1 MNRKLSAHIAIT
13 FALLN
18 TVAFLVPKITKAA
31 DPQKCIQSTTCKVG
45 EFLYNDDY
53 TENTTATCTITS
65 RDPSGSLYLN
75 AQSLTQANAYYSHSF
90 TPTAL
95 GTYPT
100 QICCTV
106 NSQLM
111 CLDKTFEVVT
121 AASSGGGGGLTAA
134 EVWNYS
140 DRSLTSFG
148 TLVEDIWGYSSRSL
162 TSFGN
167 LVSDIWD
174 KDERTLTQ
182 SVSVDTTNLATKAD
196 LLEINKINKEN
207 RVLLEKLV
215 NKPIIQNFIDDKN
228 TVDLSTKITE
238 SKNVLDNLFATI
250 QNLKTRS
257 QILAS
262 NWTKLTTTQL
272 ESELTTIQK
281 IITDQSSQATLLSH
295 TNWLK
300 NNWSNELFLDLVS
313 TADKTSSML
322 AKITTDSKSYESSKL
337 FDNYLD
343 FLDQV
348 SALDELVGN
357 TLSEASNDTAFG
369 LIEKINQTNTS
380 LSEQAKPLQ
389 AILPKISDKPD
400 SYTLEVNQLET
411 KIVSLNL
418 AESLEEIIVPAKV
431 VNQKNLTATQIIK
444 NKIYSLL
451 SLININKAIL
461 AGTKL
466 ENLKLMWLEEGSI
479 VFRSVAYNPSKSV
492 SQSVQ
497 VKFFLPAELKKE
509 QIIAADPEL
518 KIDYD
523 ATEGSLYASTD
534 IDLAPQQSKTF
545 TVEAE
550 DIWRFSQAEIDIL
563 KKQTEQLVAGL
574 KGTKNYTIATNTQS
588 DIVANLDKIMLRQ
601 NEAITP
607 ENRIKTYRES
617 ALEMISITEKIDSLK
632 LLSLQG
638 GNSFNL
644 SILGGTNNMAMWG
657 IVILGLAGFIFLAYY
672 LKTIKPH
679 LNSGTDEETSSPLGE
694 RIHFN
699 ARVARHHHKESK
711 NIKAKRLTS
720 MIVIGLIA
728 TGAAAITT
736 SAISNNL
743 SYKKTQQL
751 TLENSSA
758 NIIQNQVTLKIAN
771 NQRIPVKSS
780 PSISSPEIMS
790 IKSDQKLFIYK
801 KLNGWAKVGLTET
814 EQESS
819 WWISEAYL
827 K

>member
-1 MNRKLSAHIAIT
+1 MNRKLSAHIAMT
-13 FALLN
+13 FAIFTAAL
-18 TVAFLVPKITKAA
+18 LVPKITTAA
-31 DPQKCIQSTTCKVG
+31 DPQKCIQSATCKIG

-90 TPTAL
+90 TPTTL

-121 AASSGGGGGLTAA
+121 AASSGGGSSLTAA
-134 EVWNYS
+134 DVWNYS

-148 TLVEDIWGYSSRSL
+148 TLVEDIWEYSSRSL

-174 KDERTLTQ
+174 EDERTLTQ

-196 LLEINKINKEN
+196 LAEISKVNKEN

-250 QNLKTRS
+250 QNLKTKS
-257 QILAS
+257 QILSS
-262 NWTKLTTTQL
+262 NWTKLTPNQL
-272 ESELTTIQK
+272 ESELKNLQK
-281 IITDQSSQATLLSH
+281 IIADQNSQTTITSH

-300 NNWSNELFLDLVS
+300 TTWSNELFLDLANQAD
-313 TADKTSSML
+313 TASNML
-322 AKITTDSKSYESSKL
+322 AKITTDSKVYETSKL
-337 FDNYLD
+337 FGNYLS
-343 FLDQV
+343 FLDEV
-348 SALDELVGN
+348 NALDELVGN
-357 TLSEASNDTAFG
+357 TLSEPSYDTAFG
-369 LIEKINQTNTS
+369 LIEKINQSNTS
-380 LSEQAKPLQ
+380 LSDHAKSLQ
-389 AILPKISDKPD
+389 AILPKISEAPDK
-400 SYTLEVNQLET
+400 YILEVNDIHNKVLIFNQVT
-411 KIVSLNL
+411 SPDNIIGSPKI
-418 AESLEEIIVPAKV
+418 
-431 VNQKNLTATQIIK
+431 VNQKSLTDAQVLR

-451 SLININKAIL
+451 SLINLNKAIL
-461 AGTKL
+461 AETKL
-466 ENLKLMWLEEGSI
+466 ENLRLMWLEEGSI
-479 VFRSVAYNPSKSV
+479 VFRSVAFNPSKSV
-492 SQSVQ
+492 TQSVQ

-534 IDLAPQQSKTF
+534 IELAPQESKTF

-550 DIWRFSQAEIDIL
+550 DIWKFSEEEINIL
-563 KKQTEQLVAGL
+563 KNQTESLLVGL
-574 KGTKNYTIATNTQS
+574 KGTKSFTTASNTKS
-588 DIVANLDKIMLRQ
+588 DIFASLDKIMLRQ
-601 NEAITP
+601 KEAVTP
-607 ENRIKTYRES
+607 ENRIKTHRES
-617 ALEMISITEKIDSLK
+617 ALEMIGIVEKIDSLK
-632 LLSLQG
+632 LLSIQG
-638 GNSFNL
+638 GDNFSLN
-644 SILGGTNNMAMWG
+644 ILGGAQSIAVWG
-657 IVILGLAGFIFLAYY
+657 IVTLGLAGFIFLAYY
-672 LKTIKPH
+672 LKTVKPH
-679 LNSGTDEETSSPLGE
+679 LTATIDDEQSTSLGD
-694 RIHFN
+694 RVHFN

-711 NIKAKRLTS
+711 NIKAKRLTT

-728 TGAAAITT
+728 GGTVAITT
-736 SAISNNL
+736 SVISTNL
-743 SYKKTQQL
+743 NYRKTQKL
-751 TLENSSA
+751 TLENTSA
-758 NIIQNQVTLKIAN
+758 NITENKVTLKVTN
-771 NQRIPVKSS
+771 SQRVPVKSS

-790 IKSDQKLFIYK
+790 LKTDQNLYIYR

-814 EQESS
+814 EQEAA
-819 WWISEAYL
+819 WWINESYL